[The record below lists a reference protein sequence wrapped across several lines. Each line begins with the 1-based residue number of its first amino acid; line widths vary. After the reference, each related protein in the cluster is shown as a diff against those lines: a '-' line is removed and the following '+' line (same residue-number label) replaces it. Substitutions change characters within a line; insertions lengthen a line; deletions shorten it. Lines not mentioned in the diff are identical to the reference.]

1 MLFVFLLSHQTKVAV
16 CDGVWLRLKKD
27 GQVADNVR
35 LYEGGMDAAHTAT
48 SLAEAHLW
56 QKCTKHG
63 CKNTKILFSANIIGE
78 EKCLFVAIFLI

>member
-1 MLFVFLLSHQTKVAV
+1 MA
-16 CDGVWLRLKKD
+16 GLKKD

-48 SLAEAHLW
+48 SLSEAHLW

-63 CKNTKILFSANIIGE
+63 YKNTKILFSTNIIGE